1 MTEPLPE
8 GFPTAEEIV
17 AQYIKLRN
25 IVETRKKEFEKIG
38 ASEADQELI
47 ARARIA
53 GERAQT
59 SLQIGD
65 FLTIAD
71 CIDIANRLEAL
82 LTPLCQY
89 TEAMTALEGAA
100 NMLMTAT
107 GQKAL
112 STTAGTAFYKSV
124 MSVKNEDPEAF
135 LAFVREH
142 QAWGALT
149 AHVRKEFVEEWMDS
163 HEGHPPPAIS
173 VERFRRVEFRKA

>member
-17 AQYIKLRN
+17 AQYIALRN
-25 IVETRKKEFEKIG
+25 RVDALKKEQ
-38 ASEADQELI
+38 A
-47 ARARIA
+47 
-53 GERAQT
+53 
-59 SLQIGD
+59 
-65 FLTIAD
+65 
-71 CIDIANRLEAL
+71 EAL
-82 LTPLCQY
+82 KPF

-112 STTAGTAFYKSV
+112 STNAGTAFYKSV

-163 HEGHPPPAIS
+163 HDGHPPPAIS
-173 VERFRRVEFRKA
+173 VEKFRRVEFRKA

>member
-1 MTEPLPE
+1 VTEPLPE

-25 IVETRKKEFEKIG
+25 IVDARKKEFEKTG
-38 ASEADQELI
+38 ATEADHDLLQEMK
-47 ARARIA
+47 RAYNEIM
-53 GERAQT
+53 QT
-59 SLQIGD
+59 PGGFQAW
-65 FLTIAD
+65 AD
-71 CIDIANRLEAL
+71 LMAHAVKRLEQL
-82 LTPLCQY
+82 LTPMCQY

-112 STTAGTAFYKSV
+112 STNAGTAFYKSV
-124 MSVKNEDPEAF
+124 LSVKNEDPEKF
-135 LAFVREH
+135 LEFVREH

-173 VERFRRVEFRKA
+173 VEKFRRVEFRKA

>member
-25 IVETRKKEFEKIG
+25 IVEARKKEFEKIG
-38 ASEADQELI
+38 ASEADLELI
-47 ARARIA
+47 ARCESVAHCGA
-53 GERAQT
+53 NQDA
-59 SLQIGD
+59 GD
-65 FLTIAD
+65 FLTDSD
-71 CIDIANRLEAL
+71 CRDIANRLRQL
-82 LTPLCQY
+82 LTPMCQY

-112 STTAGTAFYKSV
+112 STNAGTAFYKSV
-124 MSVKNEDPEAF
+124 MSVKNENPELF
-135 LAFVREH
+135 LEFVREH

-173 VERFRRVEFRKA
+173 VEKFRRVEFRKA